1 MLDAQRLSDRIEIDD
16 LLTSYTVAVDTGDWD
31 RLDEVFTHDAQIDY
45 TATGGIAGEFPEVK
59 KWLAE
64 TLPAFFSGT
73 QHYVTQKDV
82 RIDPEDPDRADV
94 RGYFYNP
101 MVFHEAAGSGSSRGL
116 LMDLG
121 GYYHHELVRT
131 AQGWRSRRLL
141 EELVWDR
148 KPA

>member
-1 MLDAQRLSDRIEIDD
+1 MLDAQTLSDRIEIDD
-16 LLTSYTVAVDTGDWD
+16 LITSYTVAVDTGDWD
-31 RLDEVFTHDAQIDY
+31 RLDEVFTPDATIDY

-82 RIDPEDPDRADV
+82 RIDAVDPDRADV
-94 RGYFYNP
+94 RVYFYNP
-101 MVFHEAAGSGSSRGL
+101 MVFHEAEGKKPL
-116 LMDLG
+116 IDLG

-131 AQGWRSRRLL
+131 PDGWRSRRLV
-141 EELVWDR
+141 EELVWER
-148 KPA
+148 KTA